1 MLCIIMQKNNDV
13 QKSAAKADGNVFMSD
28 SLINIIP
35 VYNNPIRANIILEDY
50 NELIDLP
57 VLSLDK
63 RKDYLKLVLLVNK
76 ENVSDNMLD
85 IKGVNIYFNN
95 NQVKSCSNI
104 KRVKFIKE
112 NDSYIVKLSVK

>member
-76 ENVSDNMLD
+76 ENVSGNMLD

>member
-1 MLCIIMQKNNDV
+1 MSVEEATLT
-13 QKSAAKADGNVFMSD
+13 KAGSR
-28 SLINIIP
+28 LINIIP

-76 ENVSDNMLD
+76 ENVSGNMLD

-104 KRVKFIKE
+104 KRIKFVKE
-112 NDSYIVKLSVK
+112 NDNYIVKLSVK

>member
-76 ENVSDNMLD
+76 ENVSGNMLD

-104 KRVKFIKE
+104 KRIKFVKE
-112 NDSYIVKLSVK
+112 NDNYIVKLSVK